1 MFIKQHNV
9 ESDRE
14 LPYSQNLRHCPQG
27 LLRARLWRR
36 NHKQRL
42 LQEGAKRF
50 AAELLNRRTT
60 GKSLA
65 LFIIF
70 MLQGAWYD
78 LIQKIQCE

>member
-14 LPYSQNLRHCPQG
+14 LPYSQNLRHCPRG

-42 LQEGAKRF
+42 LQ
-50 AAELLNRRTT
+50 
-60 GKSLA
+60 
-65 LFIIF
+65 
-70 MLQGAWYD
+70 
-78 LIQKIQCE
+78 